1 MKNLFLLKL
10 TLIMGLY
17 LITIPLKV
25 SAMGPH
31 MQLIDIEEE
40 ENKVIAYGMS
50 KFPGREDWGRF
61 TAFVAGE
68 NCVGGP
74 AHAFLNERGEA
85 AEQVIIS
92 FGTKQVTKKVTKRKC
107 CGCIKYED
115 FYEDLVDQATAIINS
130 PLVVVPKQYSD
141 SPQCSEFDV
150 ALLSFINIPPSELSE
165 AGIYAP
171 WYNGIHPVQM
181 AFPTTNFIYGTTAF
195 TLADTYGV
203 SNLDVFEEEE
213 LRGAPIVIKGYPKYF
228 SAAGRAD
235 TTVHNAFASLGMIT
249 DVRDN
254 IFFHNCITAKG
265 LSGAPVYLEGS
276 VCGIHSGAFA
286 TRINNEVLDFFEASL
301 SVLDKRTLSS

>member
-1 MKNLFLLKL
+1 MKKLSLLKL
-10 TLIMGLY
+10 ALIVGSFF
-17 LITIPLKV
+17 ISIPLEV

-50 KFPGREDWGRF
+50 KFPGRDDWGRF
-61 TAFVAGE
+61 TVFVAGE

-85 AEQVIIS
+85 AERVIIS
-92 FGTKQVTKKVTKRKC
+92 FGTKQVTKSKC
-107 CGCIKYED
+107 CGCMKYEA
-115 FYEDLVDQATAIINS
+115 FEDQATAIINS
-130 PLVVVPKQYSD
+130 PLFVVPREYSD

-150 ALLSFINIPPSELSE
+150 ALLSFNHIPSSELSA
-165 AGIYAP
+165 AGISVP

-181 AFPTTNFIYGTTAF
+181 SFPTTSFIYGTTTF
-195 TLADTYGV
+195 TLGDTYGV

-213 LRGAPIVIKGYPKYF
+213 LRGSPIVIKGYPKYF
-228 SAAGRAD
+228 PADRRAD
-235 TTVHNAFASLGMIT
+235 TTVHNAFASLGTIT

-265 LSGAPVYLEGS
+265 LSGAPVYLDGS

-286 TRINNEVLDFFEASL
+286 TRINNEVLDFFEANL
-301 SVLDKRTLSS
+301 GILDKRKPSS